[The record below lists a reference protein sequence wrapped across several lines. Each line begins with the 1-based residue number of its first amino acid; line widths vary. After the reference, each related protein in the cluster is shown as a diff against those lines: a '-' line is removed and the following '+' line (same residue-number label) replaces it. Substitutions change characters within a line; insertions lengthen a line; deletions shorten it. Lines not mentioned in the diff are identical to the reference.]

1 MLFILWSN
9 CYHWATL
16 GSDGPYYDLFVGKAS
31 RTFQEQMSLI
41 YRDIISTKIYM
52 YSFFYIKYGT
62 ICRIFVLILENVHV
76 SSRVWWYSVNQIWFR
91 LHVYTTCM
99 NLIFKF
105 FSFCWIMN
113 FFAIIICNFIENQ
126 WNFFSLHELYLYK
139 DIFLKDCLWK

>member
-16 GSDGPYYDLFVGKAS
+16 GSDGPYSDLYVGKAS

-105 FSFCWIMN
+105 FLSVGLWTYFFFNSLKFSETSFHYMN
-113 FFAIIICNFIENQ
+113 CICIKIYFWRIAYEN
-126 WNFFSLHELYLYK
+126 N
-139 DIFLKDCLWK
+139 